1 MSARQGDSGLTLVEV
16 LVSLSLFALIGIAG
30 FAIIDSVL
38 TVRDRTE
45 GRLER
50 LGDVERALHLLRLD
64 FEQAGSGALVF
75 DGVAVSFSREDA
87 DRGDAVE
94 IAYHADD
101 GTLIRRVRPALSPPT
116 FQRLLSGVEDAR
128 WRFYSKGAGWRDDW
142 PVPGN
147 GPAPLPDAV
156 EIDLA
161 LDATSAMPGGRL
173 RRVVRLPRGA
183 IP

>member
-1 MSARQGDSGLTLVEV
+1 MSTRQGDSGLTLVEV

-38 TVRDRTE
+38 TVRDRTQ

-64 FEQAGSGALVF
+64 FEQAGSGAVVF
-75 DGVAVSFSREDA
+75 DGVAVSFGRDDTE
-87 DRGDAVE
+87 RGDAME
-94 IAYHADD
+94 IAYRADD
-101 GTLIRRVRPALSPPT
+101 GTLIRRVHPALSPPT
-116 FQRLLSGVEDAR
+116 FQRLLSGVEGAR
-128 WRFYSKGAGWRDDW
+128 WRFYSKETGWRDDW
-142 PVPGN
+142 PSPDN
-147 GPAPLPDAV
+147 GTPALPDAV

-161 LDATSAMPGGRL
+161 LDGTPALPGGRL

-183 IP
+183 MP